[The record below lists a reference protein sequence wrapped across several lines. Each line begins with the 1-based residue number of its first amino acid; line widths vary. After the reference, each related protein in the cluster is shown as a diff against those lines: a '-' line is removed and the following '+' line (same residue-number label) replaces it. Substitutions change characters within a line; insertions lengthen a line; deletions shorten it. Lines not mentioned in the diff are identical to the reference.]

1 MRQIREAI
9 LLLQVWNREV
19 THVDDYLSS
28 PEGMKN
34 LAASCMLIESIG
46 EGFKKID
53 KDTDSQLLS
62 LWLSIPW
69 NAVKGMRDQI
79 AHGYFNVDAEVVFDP
94 VKKDLEPLLQATLFF
109 IERLSSASNS

>member
-1 MRQIREAI
+1 MASMYFLKQDRILETLRQIREAI

-53 KDTDSQLLS
+53 KDTDSQ
-62 LWLSIPW
+62 
-69 NAVKGMRDQI
+69 
-79 AHGYFNVDAEVVFDP
+79 
-94 VKKDLEPLLQATLFF
+94 
-109 IERLSSASNS
+109 